1 LGWVVESKLPP
12 CLNWPKRQ
20 HQIIANVLL
29 ASPGISDMFNTQS
42 NFERMMNM
50 KVTLL
55 VTLFASLLTVPVL
68 AQNDAALQDQKQK
81 VSYSIGVN
89 IGNAWK
95 RQDIEVDL
103 DLAIRGIKDALGGG
117 KTLLTDEEMRSVLT
131 AYQTELR
138 TKQQE
143 KRKLLAEKN
152 QKESLAFLEE
162 NKKQTGVIALPSGLQ
177 YKVLKDGTGPK
188 PKTND
193 EVTVNYRGT
202 LIDGTEFDSSEKN
215 GKPGTFRVSAGGLIP
230 GWIEGLQ
237 LMNVGSKWQLFI
249 PSELAYGQFG
259 RGLQIG
265 PNATL
270 IFDVELLSVKPQ
282 TNAPLSIITP
292 GAPGN
297 PTGPPNPVVSSDII
311 KVPSAEELKKGAKI
325 EVIKAEDLEK
335 LQKAEKSQKEP
346 EKK

>member
-1 LGWVVESKLPP
+1 
-12 CLNWPKRQ
+12 
-20 HQIIANVLL
+20 
-29 ASPGISDMFNTQS
+29 
-42 NFERMMNM
+42 MNM
-50 KVTLL
+50 RLTLL
-55 VTLFASLLTVPVL
+55 VTLSAGLLTVPVL
-68 AQNDAALQDQKQK
+68 AQDNGALQDPKQK

-95 RQDIEVDL
+95 RQEIEVDL
-103 DLAIRGIKDALGGG
+103 DLAIRGIKDALGGS

-152 QKESLAFLEE
+152 QKEGLAFLAE
-162 NKKQTGVIALPSGLQ
+162 NKKQTGIVALPSGLQ
-177 YKVLKDGTGPK
+177 YKILKDGTGPK

-202 LIDGTEFDSSEKN
+202 LIDGTEFDSSEKT

-230 GWIEGLQ
+230 GWIEAVQ

-282 TNAPLSIITP
+282 TNAVTIPSPT
-292 GAPGN
+292 GN
-297 PTGPPNPVVSSDII
+297 PAVGPPNPVVSSDII